1 MRVAI
6 FASEMDPYIKTGGLA
21 DVISALPN
29 ALSPYVKNIDVF
41 IPNYRDI
48 SNLNLP
54 VEDLGITFG
63 LKIGGK
69 KFSGKVLKIKQKGAN
84 VYLIDNYQLFRIR
97 SQLYVK
103 SGKDYRDNLDRFV
116 FFSRGALSVIEQISK
131 KNHYDV
137 FHCHDWQ
144 TALIPLYTKI
154 NPFFRQK
161 RPLIVFTIHNLAFQ
175 GKFPR
180 SKFNILGIPEKY
192 LHPDYIETWGQINLM
207 KAGLTFSD
215 EITTV
220 SPTYAKEI
228 QTKALGV
235 GLHETITLRKE
246 HLTGILNGV
255 DYSVWNTDN
264 NINLPAK
271 YSAEDLSGKK
281 ICKKQLQKFFDLPTD
296 PDIPILGVVSRL
308 AWQKGMD
315 LILEVLPEL
324 LKNSQLQFVL
334 LGSGDSQLEN
344 QFLNLSKAFPD
355 KVGIKIGF
363 GQALAHIIEAGI
375 DIFLMPSRY
384 EPCGLNDK
392 YSLKYG
398 SVPIV
403 HYTGGLADS
412 VIDYQKNPTEGTGF
426 IFREFKPGSFNQTI
440 LNALKLFQSKPTWK
454 EMMKRGMQVDFS
466 WSKAAEKYI
475 QVYNRNPA

>member
-21 DVISALPN
+21 DVIGSLPN
-29 ALSPYVKNIDVF
+29 ALSKHVKHVDVF
-41 IPNYRDI
+41 IPHYRDI
-48 SNLNLP
+48 SRSNLP
-54 VEDLGITFG
+54 TKDLGIQFRI
-63 LKIGGK
+63 KIGK
-69 KFSGKVLKIKQKGAN
+69 RAFSGKVFQLKRNGHN
-84 VYLIDNYQLFRIR
+84 VYFIDNHQLFRIR
-97 SQLYVK
+97 SQLYVRD
-103 SGKDYRDNLDRFV
+103 GKDYRDNLERFV
-116 FFSRGALSVIEQISK
+116 FFNQGALIAIEQLSET
-131 KNHYDV
+131 NSYNV

-144 TALIPLYTKI
+144 TALIPLYTKL
-154 NPFFRQK
+154 NPFFQQK
-161 RPLIVFTIHNLAFQ
+161 RPLTVFTIHNLAFQ

-180 SKFNILGIPEKY
+180 SKFKILNLPEKY

-207 KAGLTFSD
+207 KAGILFSD

-228 QTKALGV
+228 QTEDLGV
-235 GLHETITLRKE
+235 GLHETLISRQE

-255 DYSVWNTDN
+255 DYSIWNTN
-264 NINLPAK
+264 ENTLIPAS
-271 YSAEDLSGKK
+271 YSTEDLSGKR
-281 ICKKQLQKFFDLPTD
+281 ICKKHLQELFALPVK
-296 PDIPILGVVSRL
+296 PEVPILGVVSRL

-315 LILEVLPEL
+315 LILKVLPEL
-324 LKNSQLQFVL
+324 LKKIQLQFVL

-344 QFLNLSKAFPD
+344 EFLKLANEFPNQ
-355 KVGIKIGF
+355 VGVKIGF

-403 HYTGGLADS
+403 HLTGGLADS
-412 VIDYQKNPTEGTGF
+412 VIDYQKNPTKGTGF
-426 IFREFKPGSFNQTI
+426 LFSEFEPNIFHQTI
-440 LNALKLFQSKPTWK
+440 INALKLYQSKPTWE
-454 EMMKRGMQVDFS
+454 EMMKRGMQLDFS

-475 QVYNRNPA
+475 QVYNKKHA

>member
-6 FASEMDPYIKTGGLA
+6 FASEMDPYVKTGGLA

-29 ALSPYVKNIDVF
+29 ALSPYVKDVDVF
-41 IPNYRDI
+41 IPYYRDV
-48 SNLNLP
+48 SKLNLP
-54 VEDLGITFG
+54 TEDLGITFK
-63 LKIGGK
+63 LKIGK
-69 KFSGKVLKIKQKGAN
+69 REFSGKVLKIKQKGAS
-84 VYLIDNYQLFRIR
+84 VYFIDNYQLFRIR

-103 SGKDYRDNLDRFV
+103 NEKDYRDNLERFV
-116 FFSRGALSVIEQISK
+116 FFNQGALSAVEQISK
-131 KNHYDV
+131 NTFYDV

-144 TALIPLYTKI
+144 TALIPLYTKL
-154 NPFFRQK
+154 NPFFGQK
-161 RPLIVFTIHNLAFQ
+161 RPITVFTIHNLAFQ

-180 SKFNILGIPEKY
+180 SKFSVLGIPEKY
-192 LHPDYIETWGQINLM
+192 LHPDYIEAWGQINLM
-207 KAGLTFSD
+207 KAGIIFSD

-228 QTKALGV
+228 QTEALGA
-235 GLHETITLRKE
+235 GLHKTITFRKKQ
-246 HLTGILNGV
+246 LTGILNGV
-255 DYSVWNTDN
+255 DYSVWNTDKN
-264 NINLPAK
+264 PNLAAK

-281 ICKKQLQKFFDLPTD
+281 ICKQQLQKLFDLPTK
-296 PDIPILGVVSRL
+296 PNIPILGVVSRL

-324 LKNSQLQFVL
+324 LRTSQLQFVL

-344 QFLNLSKAFPD
+344 QFLNMSKEFPD
-355 KVGIKIGF
+355 NVGIKIGF

-398 SVPIV
+398 AVPIV
-403 HYTGGLADS
+403 HDTGGLADS
-412 VIDYQKNPTEGTGF
+412 VIDYQGNPTEGTGF
-426 IFREFKPGSFNQTI
+426 IFREFKPKAFNQII
-440 LNALKLFQSKPTWK
+440 LNALKLFQSKPTWE
-454 EMMKRGMQVDFS
+454 EMMKRGMQIDFS

-475 QVYNRNPA
+475 QVYNRKPV